1 MSPSLNLYGSQSTPC
16 LSTLDPCGLLPSPH
30 FARTRVSLPCLAPLS
45 PPRSSRSYGRVSRC
59 HALLSAHSL
68 ALSPTLSGPV
78 SLGRLC
84 WDSSEKCPKPLAAVC
99 PRLSPG
105 TAVRLVTHTTSLSP
119 ATTSCRQVRL
129 IDLLKLPPLA
139 PVSAASA
146 PTAGSRPSSLR
157 CTEGPPAWTPLLHL
171 LPVAFPGSPAAPA
184 ASLQAAATPSR
195 FPFHPS
201 LGVSLTLRPLACG
214 SLCLGHTFSS
224 VLLGQLL
231 NSSAGGTR
239 PQQLPLVLVS
249 SVRLRAAHRAG
260 EG

>member
-1 MSPSLNLYGSQSTPC
+1 MPRTERAQPCAEPDTPW
-16 LSTLDPCGLLPSPH
+16 T
-30 FARTRVSLPCLAPLS
+30 SLPWTAVLGQLREVPEAP
-45 PPRSSRSYGRVSRC
+45 G
-59 HALLSAHSL
+59 
-68 ALSPTLSGPV
+68 
-78 SLGRLC
+78 GRL
-84 WDSSEKCPKPLAAVC
+84 SH
-99 PRLSPG
+99 LSPG

-157 CTEGPPAWTPLLHL
+157 CTEGPPTWTPLLHL

-214 SLCLGHTFSS
+214 SLCLGHAFSS
-224 VLLGQLL
+224 GLLGQLL

-239 PQQLPLVLVS
+239 PQQLPLLLVS
-249 SVRLRAAHRAG
+249 SVRLHAAHRAG